1 MATTRRSLIGAG
13 FLGIAA
19 ALGGCIS
26 SPTPSASPV
35 PSPGTLPPS
44 PAGTPSATPSAALSD
59 PLPASVVNAL
69 VFGTDSR
76 DPASLTVN
84 ADAIVVAQLSADRTR
99 LSLVSIARDSY
110 VPFAGGG
117 KGKINASFSGG
128 GTQRLRDTVSALLG
142 GLPIHMV
149 AQANFNNFIAI
160 TR

>member
-1 MATTRRSLIGAG
+1 MDTTRRSLIGAG

-19 ALGGCIS
+19 ALSGCTTAT
-26 SPTPSASPV
+26 PPSASPD
-35 PSPGTLPPS
+35 PAPGTPPPS
-44 PAGTPSATPSAALSD
+44 PAGTPSGTPSATASD
-59 PLPASVVNAL
+59 PLPAGVVNAL

-76 DPASLTVN
+76 DPASLTGN
-84 ADAIVVAQLSADRTR
+84 ADAIVVAQLSADRTK

-110 VPFAGGG
+110 VAFAGGG

-149 AQANFNNFIAI
+149 A
-160 TR
+160 

>member
-44 PAGTPSATPSAALSD
+44 PAGTPWATH
-59 PLPASVVNAL
+59 
-69 VFGTDSR
+69 
-76 DPASLTVN
+76 

-117 KGKINASFSGG
+117 KGKINASFSGAG
-128 GTQRLRDTVSALLG
+128 RSGCATPSA
-142 GLPIHMV
+142 PC
-149 AQANFNNFIAI
+149 
-160 TR
+160 

>member
-76 DPASLTVN
+76 DP
-84 ADAIVVAQLSADRTR
+84 R
-99 LSLVSIARDSY
+99 
-110 VPFAGGG
+110 P
-117 KGKINASFSGG
+117 
-128 GTQRLRDTVSALLG
+128 
-142 GLPIHMV
+142 
-149 AQANFNNFIAI
+149 
-160 TR
+160 